1 MAHQESFPEQAV
13 GYFRLSRKEQALTNA
28 FSAHLTRLILAGL
41 DESQIY
47 WDIEGGTKFDREG
60 YQKVLQLV
68 REGKAMTVV
77 TTRFDRLTRSSL
89 HWELA
94 LQELQ
99 QAGASVK
106 IIDEANFDINTP
118 DGRLFSRIRA
128 AFAQG
133 EVEELSLRAKKGWE
147 NLRRLQI
154 AVNPP
159 FGYIKAKNKHILDTR
174 PFLCKLCDKKE
185 YSKSEIAREVIT
197 AFLRAGS
204 LRKCIQYLNIEYGLW
219 RSHHGG
225 VHPGFAGKGMF
236 QWSHTGLSNWL
247 KSPVLRG
254 HLIYFRDTPD
264 PIIFPNTHPDQR
276 LISDEEYKEVEFLL
290 NYNRKRKGFGA
301 RKTFGERTRPLS
313 GLIFC
318 AECMSTCF
326 SVAGGPR
333 DGKPRG
339 YSYYQCSSAR
349 YRSCSQVKYLRAE
362 TIEEELIEKLCERAV
377 QIAEYAGEDV
387 TQKTTPEIEKLKSQL
402 LVLETMAFDPDIE
415 EAKQKLRSR
424 LEKETNTVSSRN
436 ASDNSKIEMLACF
449 ADTLYWKTLSDS
461 EKLVIYHSLCR
472 RIIVRDKAVISIELL
487 L

>member
-1 MAHQESFPEQAV
+1 MEQAV

-41 DESQIY
+41 DENQIY

-68 REGKAMTVV
+68 REGKAKVVV

-99 QAGASVK
+99 LAGASVK

-133 EVEELSLRAKKGWE
+133 EVEELSLRSRKGWE

-159 FGYIKAKNKHILDTR
+159 FGYIKLNNKHMLDTR
-174 PFLCKLCDKKE
+174 PFLCKLDTKKE
-185 YSKSEIAREVIT
+185 YSKSEIAREVIQ
-197 AFLRAGS
+197 AFLSQGS

-225 VHPGFAGKGMF
+225 VHPGFAGKGLF
-236 QWSHTGLSNWL
+236 QWSHTGLSSWL

-254 HLIYFRDTPD
+254 HLIYLRDTPD

-313 GLIFC
+313 GLVFC

-333 DGKPRG
+333 NGKPRG

-349 YRSCSQVKYLRAE
+349 YRSCSQVKYIRAE
-362 TIEEELIEKLCERAV
+362 DVEQALINQLCKRAV
-377 QIAEYAGEDV
+377 QISEYAAAPEQQ
-387 TQKTTPEIEKLKSQL
+387 QKTTPEIEKLKSQL
-402 LVLETMAFDPDIE
+402 LVLEAMAYDPDIE
-415 EAKQKLRSR
+415 EAKQKLQAR
-424 LEKETNTVSSRN
+424 LSNLESSN
-436 ASDNSKIEMLACF
+436 CALATANCELEEMLACF
-449 ADTLYWKTLSDS
+449 ADPLYWRTLNDS
-461 EKLVIYHSLCR
+461 EKLIIYHSLCR
-472 RIIVRDKAVISIELL
+472 RIVICDRAVISVELL
-487 L
+487 I